1 MYFTEL
7 KQAMTANP
15 SHLCC
20 KTSGRQRKDIGRR
33 VLFQQLGPL
42 KWCPGCPS
50 TANRFETCG
59 EGERGKQLERI
70 KNARAACTYHNIT
83 SSYVIYIY
91 IYIIFNHICY
101 IIHEYCVH
109 QITLYFVCLCH
120 QLSDF
125 DPFLACIFSQPLST
139 SAAWLHICWGQI
151 FVGCA
156 AEELHISHVSARH
169 GRDCTPSGVVLWCGM
184 TVRWYPISVP
194 IFQGK
199 KGW

>member
-1 MYFTEL
+1 MLQNKWQAKEGHWSSCPL
-7 KQAMTANP
+7 PAVGSSQMVSGLSEHRKQVWN
-15 SHLCC
+15 LW
-20 KTSGRQRKDIGRR
+20 RR
-33 VLFQQLGPL
+33 W
-42 KWCPGCPS
+42 K
-50 TANRFETCG
+50 G
-59 EGERGKQLERI
+59 EAVGKNQECESCMHI
-70 KNARAACTYHNIT
+70 SQYHI
-83 SSYVIYIY
+83 VICHIHIY

-109 QITLYFVCLCH
+109 QITLYFVCLFH

>member
-20 KTSGRQRKDIGRR
+20 KTSGRQRQDIGRR

-42 KWCPGCPS
+42 TWCAGCPS

-70 KNARAACTYHNIT
+70 KNARAACTYHNII
-83 SSYVIYIY
+83 SSYVH

-109 QITLYFVCLCH
+109 QITLYF
-120 QLSDF
+120 
-125 DPFLACIFSQPLST
+125 FLFVSSTFRLRSLFGMHFFSTLWAPRLRGFT
-139 SAAWLHICWGQI
+139 SAG
-151 FVGCA
+151 
-156 AEELHISHVSARH
+156 AR
-169 GRDCTPSGVVLWCGM
+169 S
-184 TVRWYPISVP
+184 S
-194 IFQGK
+194 
-199 KGW
+199 